1 MAAPLGYHGDMAESK
16 DNLRSQFLI
25 AMPAMGDPNFS
36 QSVTLICEHNDDGA
50 LGLVVNRPLQLTLGD
65 MLAHMKI
72 QPSDD
77 ALGEEP
83 VLMGGPVQT
92 ERGFVLHGPP
102 GDWDA
107 TMEVDDGL
115 YITSSRDILEAMAV
129 GRGPDKAI
137 VALGYAG
144 WGAGQ
149 LEAELKENAWL
160 NTPADRRILFDTPI
174 GERWDKAAS
183 LIGVDLNTLSG
194 DAGHA

>member
-1 MAAPLGYHGDMAESK
+1 MAESTGY
-16 DNLRSQFLI
+16 LRSQFLV

-50 LGLVVNRPLQLTLGD
+50 LGLVINRPLQLTLGE

-72 QPSDD
+72 QPADT
-77 ALGEEP
+77 AMAEQP

-102 GDWDA
+102 GNWDA
-107 TMEVDDGL
+107 TMQVEEDL
-115 YITSSRDILEAMAV
+115 YITSSRDILEAMAG
-129 GRGPDKAI
+129 GRGPEKSM

-160 NTPADRRILFDTPI
+160 NTPADLGILFDTPI
-174 GERWDKAAS
+174 GERWSKAAN

>member
-1 MAAPLGYHGDMAESK
+1 MAETK
-16 DNLRSQFLI
+16 GNLRSQFLV
-25 AMPAMGDPNFS
+25 AMPAMGDPNFF

-50 LGLVVNRPLQLTLGD
+50 LGLVINRPLQLTLGD

-72 QPSDD
+72 QPRELSV
-77 ALGEEP
+77 GEQP

-102 GDWDA
+102 GEWDA
-107 TMEVDDGL
+107 TMKVDEDL
-115 YITSSRDILEAMAV
+115 YITSSRDILEAMAE
-129 GRGPDKAI
+129 GRGPDNAI

-149 LEAELKENAWL
+149 LETELKENAWL
-160 NTPADRRILFDTPI
+160 NAPADQSILFETPI
-174 GERWDKAAS
+174 GERWAKAAN

>member
-1 MAAPLGYHGDMAESK
+1 MGYHGPMAESK
-16 DNLRSQFLI
+16 DYLNSQFLI

-36 QSVTLICEHNDDGA
+36 QSVTLICEHNEDGA

-72 QPSDD
+72 QPTN
-77 ALGEEP
+77 LEVGEQP

-107 TMEVDDGL
+107 TMEVDEDL
-115 YITSSRDILEAMAV
+115 YITSSRDILEAMAE
-129 GRGPDKAI
+129 GRGPEHAM

-160 NTPADRRILFDTPI
+160 NTPADQSILFETPI
-174 GERWDKAAS
+174 NERWSKAAH

>member
-1 MAAPLGYHGDMAESK
+1 MAESK
-16 DNLRSQFLI
+16 DYLRSQFLI
-25 AMPAMGDPNFS
+25 AMPALGDPNFA

-50 LGLVVNRPLQLTLGD
+50 LGLVINRPLELTLGD

-72 QPSDD
+72 QPKD
-77 ALGEEP
+77 LEVGERP

-102 GDWDA
+102 GDWEA
-107 TMEVDDGL
+107 TMQVEPDL
-115 YITSSRDILEAMAV
+115 FITSSRDILEAMAE
-129 GRGPDKAI
+129 GKGPDNAI

-144 WGAGQ
+144 WGSGQ

-160 NTPADRRILFDTPI
+160 STPADTDILFQTPI
-174 GERWDKAAS
+174 AERWSKAAN